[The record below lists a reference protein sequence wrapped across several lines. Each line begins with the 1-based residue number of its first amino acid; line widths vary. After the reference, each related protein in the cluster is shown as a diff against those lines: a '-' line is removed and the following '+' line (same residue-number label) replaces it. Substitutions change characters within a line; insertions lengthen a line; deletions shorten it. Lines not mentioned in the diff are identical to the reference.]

1 MRIRWTPLLLIAAL
15 SISGRGQSPSQ
26 KRFALTP
33 TQIAQAISA
42 SGIQTGA
49 GQVFLLTRV
58 VATEPQPALDVLSFE
73 VLGRGSS
80 AGHSAL
86 RSRVKLACHNPAE
99 CLPFYAIVALSQM
112 TDGSV
117 MVMTPAVSPAFKN
130 VSSNANSEITMKAG
144 THATLIMDDDRSHIQ
159 VAVVSLENGMV
170 GHRIH
175 VASPDHKQIYVGE
188 VVNAHL
194 LKGSF

>member
-15 SISGRGQSPSQ
+15 SVSGRGQSPSQ
-26 KRFALTP
+26 NRFALTP
-33 TQIAQAISA
+33 TQVAQAISA
-42 SGIQTGA
+42 SGKQAGD

-58 VATEPQPALDVLSFE
+58 VATEPQPALDVLSVE
-73 VLGRGSS
+73 VLGKGSS

-99 CLPFYAIVALSQM
+99 CLPFYAIVTSPQI

-117 MVMTPAVSPAFKN
+117 MVTSGVSPALKN
-130 VSSNANSEITMKAG
+130 PSSNAAGEITMKAG
-144 THATLIMDDDRSHIQ
+144 THATLIMDDERSHIQ
-159 VAVVSLENGMV
+159 VAVVTLENGMV
-170 GHRIH
+170 GHRIR
-175 VASPDHKQIYVGE
+175 VASPDHKQTYVGE
-188 VVNAHL
+188 VVSAGL

>member
-1 MRIRWTPLLLIAAL
+1 MRIRLTLLLLISAL
-15 SISGRGQSPSQ
+15 SSSGRGQSLSHN
-26 KRFALTP
+26 RFALTP
-33 TQIAQAISA
+33 TQVAQAISA
-42 SGIQTGA
+42 SGMQAGA

-73 VLGRGSS
+73 VLGKGSS

-99 CLPFYAIVALSQM
+99 CLPFYAILTSPQM
-112 TDGSV
+112 TDGSATV
-117 MVMTPAVSPAFKN
+117 TSGVSPALKN
-130 VSSNANSEITMKAG
+130 ASSNAASEITIKAG
-144 THATLIMDDDRSHIQ
+144 THATLIMDDERSHIQ
-159 VAVVSLENGMV
+159 VAVVTLENGMV

-175 VASPDHKQIYVGE
+175 VASPDHKQTYVGE
-188 VVNAHL
+188 VVSARL